1 LPLIDNTR
9 PITTILLV
17 DDDSSFR
24 SSVEILLRR
33 NNYNVIPAEGLNEA
47 LEVIRSRKIDL
58 VITDLKMADGS
69 GFDLLTKIRELR
81 QEVAVIMQT
90 AYGSVRN
97 AVDAMRNGAYDYITK
112 PFKNEELLIVI
123 EKALENKNI
132 REELSVLREEIAW
145 KYGFDN
151 LVGTSANMKQLKG
164 LAARVAATDISI
176 LITGESG
183 TGKELLAKA
192 IHFHS
197 RRRKHKFIAI
207 DCTSIPA
214 SLMESEFFG
223 HVKGS
228 FTSAYTNHK

>member
-1 LPLIDNTR
+1 
-9 PITTILLV
+9 
-17 DDDSSFR
+17 
-24 SSVEILLRR
+24 
-33 NNYNVIPAEGLNEA
+33 
-47 LEVIRSRKIDL
+47 
-58 VITDLKMADGS
+58 
-69 GFDLLTKIRELR
+69 
-81 QEVAVIMQT
+81 MQT

-151 LVGTSANMKQLKG
+151 LVGTSASMKQLKG
-164 LAARVAATDISI
+164 LSARVAASDIAI

-197 RRRKHKFIAI
+197 RRRKHKFIPI

-214 SLMESEFFG
+214 NLMESEFFG
-223 HVKGS
+223 KRGLRPETTVYLGDTKDDEPIADMLPAGNFIVPFFATDGFRENMS
-228 FTSAYTNHK
+228 RKYKAFVPENQGDLVFYLEGK